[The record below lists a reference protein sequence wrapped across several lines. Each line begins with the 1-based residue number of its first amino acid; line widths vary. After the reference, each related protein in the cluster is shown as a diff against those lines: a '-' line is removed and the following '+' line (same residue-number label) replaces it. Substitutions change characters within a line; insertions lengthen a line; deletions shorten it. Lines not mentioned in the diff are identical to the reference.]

1 VVLDLF
7 TRWLE
12 DEPHARATDPSTSHA
27 ADRANRP
34 KRESQA
40 VKLLRAYAEWGA
52 MTDEEAAR
60 KAGIVGG
67 WKRCSDLRNAKA
79 IVATGELRQ
88 TSMGVQA
95 QVCVITGLGREM
107 LDAPVPQ
114 PARLGRANV

>member
-1 VVLDLF
+1 MVLDLF
-7 TRWLE
+7 THWL
-12 DEPHARATDPSTSHA
+12 DERPHARTADPATSHA
-27 ADRANRP
+27 ADHANRP
-34 KRESQA
+34 KRETQA

-67 WKRCSDLRNAKA
+67 WKRCSDLRNSKA
-79 IVATGELRQ
+79 IVPTGDLRQ

-95 QVCVITGLGREM
+95 QVCAITEMGRGM
-107 LDAPVPQ
+107 LDRRVPQ

>member
-1 VVLDLF
+1 MVLDLF

-12 DEPHARATDPSTSHA
+12 DEPHARATDPATSHG
-27 ADRANRP
+27 ADHANRP

-40 VKLLRAYAEWGA
+40 VKLLRANAEWGP

-79 IVATGELRQ
+79 IVATGDLRQ
-88 TSMGVQA
+88 TSMGVAA
-95 QVCVITGLGREM
+95 QVCAITELGRET
-107 LDAPVPQ
+107 LGQRVPQ
-114 PARLGRANV
+114 PARLGRAEL

>member
-1 VVLDLF
+1 MVLDLF

-12 DEPHARATDPSTSHA
+12 DEPHARATDPATSHA
-27 ADRANRP
+27 ADKANRP

-40 VKLLRAYAEWGA
+40 VKLLRAYAEWGP

-79 IVATGELRQ
+79 IVATGDLRQ

-95 QVCVITGLGREM
+95 QVCAITEMGRGM
-107 LDAPVPQ
+107 LDRRVPQ

>member
-12 DEPHARATDPSTSHA
+12 DEPHARTTDPSTSHA

-40 VKLLRAYAEWGA
+40 IKLLRAYAEWGE
-52 MTDEEAAR
+52 MTDEEAAL

-67 WKRCSDLRNAKA
+67 WKRCSDLRNWKA
-79 IVATGELRQ
+79 IVPTGDLRQ

-95 QVCVITGLGREM
+95 QVCGITQLGREM
-107 LDAPVPQ
+107 LDQRVPQ
-114 PARLGRANV
+114 PARLGRSNV